1 MSLSVSGRPP
11 LTLQTDAATRSRL
24 GSLVPNLEASLAN
37 SSLAPPTHTGSL
49 SANDL
54 QVLLYSIQLF
64 QHETLGPDAKARP
77 ANPTAANPLARHPP
91 RIPAQCFRT
100 AAALTSADPPSA
112 DSAVFNLLD
121 AALHF
126 LAKRG
131 DKSIDIAIDN
141 PANTELIAALRERLR
156 EKGFI
161 KRFRVA
167 AEGDFSEAEKSS
179 LRRMA
184 ESLECEWAADRTLAT
199 HILHPST
206 TPPASPSGVA
216 SPDYHRTLARS
227 SNGKQSLIHVWYRPD
242 SHDTWLPSAAFAD
255 PEPEPEPKQS
265 WDLESKWLRDGVR
278 YNELMN
284 EEDYELGGDDDEPVQ
299 PPASS
304 TVASGTA
311 TPATRPSKKRELP
324 EEIIEESAEETLGGA
339 SSSKKIRLLVAAKP
353 IGAVPIDLTGPSSA
367 IPGKVYEKEPI
378 ASGAIGNLPA
388 EPVPAGDVSMSNAV
402 NGTNDGDDG
411 DIIEQDESNNVP
423 SAVALSAQHR
433 KAAALAKRYLASQTQ
448 EIIIPSY
455 STWFSFNTISPLE
468 RRSLPEFFNGRNR
481 SKTPEIYKEYRDFMI
496 NTYRL
501 NPSEYLTCTA
511 CRRNLAGD
519 VCSIMRVHG
528 FLEQWG
534 LINYQIDPETR
545 PAALGPPFTGHFR
558 VLVDSPR
565 GLQPL
570 HPGTRQATQG
580 GHSALAT
587 GADNGAGASGSNA
600 ASRGPSTVDLSLELR
615 RTVYSTT
622 LRASRSISQAEGQ
635 SLTQQADA
643 AQKSGAGTAP
653 SFSCD
658 TCGSDCTRSRYH
670 SIKSKNY
677 AICPTCYQEGR
688 FPSSMFSGDFVRL
701 DDAAFKQ
708 GGGSANIDGIVTPEW
723 SDVETLRLLEA
734 LEMFGDDWA
743 QVEQHV
749 GTRNTEEC
757 IAKFVQLP
765 IEEPYL
771 GGGGDSGASTNGKA
785 SQSDL
790 GPLQYLRDPKAL
802 NGSAVPFA
810 QSDNP
815 VMSVVAFLASAVSP
829 AVASAAAQSALGEL
843 TEGLRKRVKKGKEG
857 VAAAGEGDKEDGSAP
872 DAAKDADGMDVDKP
886 SEAEVAAAEATDNQV
901 TITDAA
907 KAELAQA
914 REDDESQAAPPGS
927 ATGKENKE
935 QSAIPRTAVERAAAI
950 ALGAAASKAYVLSSF
965 EERECQRLVKQ
976 VIEAQMRK
984 MEIKMSQFE
993 ELESLLETERRQL
1006 EVGRKEL
1013 YAERLKVQRQLR
1025 AVNDLVGKAQAQA
1038 QAHAQAYAQAQA
1050 QAQATGEPLAAPP
1063 TGESLPQVTR
1073 SDVSHVQSLGANE
1086 GQGPIVRVVS
1096 RDFTSGGPPAGGT
1109 IGQL

>member
-11 LTLQTDAATRSRL
+11 VSVQTDNATRSRL
-24 GSLVPNLEASLAN
+24 ATLLPNLQASLAN
-37 SSLAPPTHTGSL
+37 ASLAPPTPTGIL

-54 QVLLYSIQLF
+54 QVLLYSIQLY
-64 QHETLGPDAKARP
+64 QHEVLGPDAKTRP
-77 ANPTAANPLARHPP
+77 ANPDSTNPLARHPP
-91 RIPAQCFRT
+91 RIPAHCFRT
-100 AAALTSADPPSA
+100 TASLTTEEAPSA

-121 AALHF
+121 AALQS
-126 LAKRG
+126 LARRG
-131 DKSIDIAIDN
+131 DKSVDIAVDEV
-141 PANTELIAALRERLR
+141 AYTELVAAVRERLR
-156 EKGFI
+156 EKGFLR
-161 KRFRVA
+161 RFTVA
-167 AEGDFSEAEKSS
+167 ARGDFSEAEKDS

-184 ESLECEWAADRTLAT
+184 ESLECEWANDAAQAT
-199 HILHPST
+199 HVLHPST
-206 TPPASPSGVA
+206 TPPVSPSGTT

-227 SNGKQSLIHVWYRPD
+227 ANGKQSLVHVWYRPD
-242 SHDTWLPSAAFAD
+242 SHDTWLPSGAFAD
-255 PEPEPEPKQS
+255 PEPEPEQKDR
-265 WDLESKWLRDGVR
+265 WDLESRWLRDGVR

-284 EEDYELGGDDDEPVQ
+284 EEDYELNAEEESGSAAAP
-299 PPASS
+299 SS
-304 TVASGTA
+304 SVVTSIAN
-311 TPATRPSKKRELP
+311 SKKRELP
-324 EEIIEESAEETLGGA
+324 EEIIDESSEDGA
-339 SSSKKIRLLVAAKP
+339 SGASTKKIKLLVAAKP
-353 IGAVPIDLTGPSSA
+353 TGAVPIDLAGASSS
-367 IPGKVYEKEPI
+367 IPGKIYEKEPLP
-378 ASGAIGNLPA
+378 GGVIGNLPP
-388 EPVPAGDVSMSNAV
+388 EPAASADVSMSNEPGV
-402 NGTNDGDDG
+402 EDDG
-411 DIIEQDESNNVP
+411 EILEKDESDNVP
-423 SAVALSAQHR
+423 SAVAVSAQHR

-501 NPSEYLTCTA
+501 NPSEYLTFTA

-534 LINYQIDPETR
+534 LVNYQIDPETR

-558 VLVDSPR
+558 VLVDAPR

-570 HPGTRQATQG
+570 HPGTRRPTQP
-580 GHSALAT
+580 GHAALTAENGVGSSNGS
-587 GADNGAGASGSNA
+587 GAA

-622 LRASRSISQAEGQ
+622 LRASRPISGSEAKAL
-635 SLTQQADA
+635 SDQADA
-643 AQKSGAGTAP
+643 ARASGAGAGP
-653 SFSCD
+653 SYSCD

-670 SIKSKNY
+670 SIKSKDY
-677 AICPTCYQEGR
+677 AVCPGCYHEGR
-688 FPSSMFSGDFVRL
+688 FPSSMFSGDFVRV

-708 GGGSANIDGIVTPEW
+708 GGGSANIDGIITPEW
-723 SDVETLRLLEA
+723 SDAETLRLLEA
-734 LEMFGDDWA
+734 LEMFGDEWSK
-743 QVEQHV
+743 VEEHV
-749 GTRNTEEC
+749 GTRNVEEC

-771 GGGGDSGASTNGKA
+771 GGGSGSSNGVANGKPT
-785 SQSDL
+785 QSDL
-790 GPLQYLRDPKAL
+790 GPLQYLRDPKSL
-802 NGSAVPFA
+802 DGSAVPFA

-843 TEGLRKRVKKGKEG
+843 TEGLRKRVAKGKDG
-857 VAAAGEGDKEDGSAP
+857 VEVAGSAGDAPAAAAAP
-872 DAAKDADGMDVDKP
+872 DADGMDVDKSST
-886 SEAEVAAAEATDNQV
+886 SEADRAVAEATDIEV
-901 TITDAA
+901 TVTDAA
-907 KAELAQA
+907 KSELAQA
-914 REDDESQAAPPGS
+914 RENAEDAGAQSQPTTRPS
-927 ATGKENKE
+927 AV
-935 QSAIPRTAVERAAAI
+935 PRNAVERAAAI

-1025 AVNDLVGKAQAQA
+1025 AVNELVSKAQAQA
-1038 QAHAQAYAQAQA
+1038 QAHSQAYARAQAQA
-1050 QAQATGEPLAAPP
+1050 AEGGAMPPPPAP
-1063 TGESLPQVTR
+1063 ESLPQVTR
-1073 SDVSHVQSLGANE
+1073 SDVVNVASSGASE
-1086 GQGPIVRVVS
+1086 GQGPTVREVPAEA
-1096 RDFTSGGPPAGGT
+1096 TSNGPPSGGT
-1109 IGQL
+1109 IAQL